1 VRLTPL
7 PVTTGTIKGGTMRSD
22 TEIRIEIQRF
32 EDWRDEKGEETP
44 EQKARRDGYI
54 FALKYVIK
62 ENY

>member
-1 VRLTPL
+1 
-7 PVTTGTIKGGTMRSD
+7 MRSD

-32 EDWRDEKGEETP
+32 EDWRDEKGEFYETP
-44 EQKARRDGYI
+44 EQKGWRDGYI